1 MNKTNFLI
9 TTPELQKEIN
19 HIEEKL
25 EQEDLTYSMEE
36 CKICDVQLSE
46 ATQITPELQLL
57 VTENMN
63 DILNNMQNIIQDINQ
78 THTHKVEEYYKTVQS
93 KLIQMAEQYNTELL
107 QTKKELNTMQQS
119 NLIYKNEINKLM
131 RLIYARNCLIEKLA
145 KDIQEL
151 QKQQHS
157 SSVTISSKI
166 LF

>member
-1 MNKTNFLI
+1 
-9 TTPELQKEIN
+9 
-19 HIEEKL
+19 
-25 EQEDLTYSMEE
+25 
-36 CKICDVQLSE
+36 
-46 ATQITPELQLL
+46 
-57 VTENMN
+57 
-63 DILNNMQNIIQDINQ
+63 
-78 THTHKVEEYYKTVQS
+78 
-93 KLIQMAEQYNTELL
+93 MAEQYNTELL

>member
-36 CKICDVQLSE
+36 CKICDIQLSE

-63 DILNNMQNIIQDINQ
+63 DILNNMQNIIQDIIL
-78 THTHKVEEYYKTVQS
+78 TKHIHTKSKSTIKLFKV
-93 KLIQMAEQYNTELL
+93 N
-107 QTKKELNTMQQS
+107 
-119 NLIYKNEINKLM
+119 
-131 RLIYARNCLIEKLA
+131 
-145 KDIQEL
+145 
-151 QKQQHS
+151 
-157 SSVTISSKI
+157 
-166 LF
+166 